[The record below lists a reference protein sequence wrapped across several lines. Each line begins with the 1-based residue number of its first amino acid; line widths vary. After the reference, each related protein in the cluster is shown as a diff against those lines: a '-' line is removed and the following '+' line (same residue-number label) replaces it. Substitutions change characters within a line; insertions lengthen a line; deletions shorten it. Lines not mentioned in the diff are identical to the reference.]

1 MSSQAMKRHRRRLG
15 AYDPVEE
22 ASLRRLQ
29 TIGFPVEVTLKK
41 YRGRKI
47 LVCIPVKHCM
57 FVQPT
62 DCPTPEQALMD
73 PQTRG
78 DGDLSMQA
86 HQL

>member
-1 MSSQAMKRHRRRLG
+1 MKRHRRRLG

-41 YRGRKI
+41 HQGRKI

-57 FVQPT
+57 FVPTNRLFNTRASPNGPT
-62 DCPTPEQALMD
+62 DS
-73 PQTRG
+73 G
-78 DGDLSMQA
+78 
-86 HQL
+86 